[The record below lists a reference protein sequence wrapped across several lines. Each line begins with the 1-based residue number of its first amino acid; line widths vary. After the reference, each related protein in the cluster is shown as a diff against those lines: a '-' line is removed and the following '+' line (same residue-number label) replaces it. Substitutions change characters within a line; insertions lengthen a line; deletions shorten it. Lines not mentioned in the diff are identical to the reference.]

1 MTVDLPNEVPTITGD
16 QDQLIQVMVNLVSN
30 AVKFCKSEQ
39 GHIHIILAHQNSRL
53 LLSVEDN
60 GIGIS
65 KENQQ
70 IIFQQFQQISTAG
83 RGRPQGSGLGLAI
96 TKRIV
101 EFHAGQI
108 SVESELGK
116 GTKFT
121 LILPIRKL

>member
-1 MTVDLPNEVPTITGD
+1 
-16 QDQLIQVMVNLVSN
+16 MVNLISN
-30 AVKFCKSEQ
+30 AVKFCKPEK
-39 GHIHIILAHQNSRL
+39 GHIHIMLAHQNGRL

-60 GIGIS
+60 GMGIS
-65 KENQQ
+65 EENQQ
-70 IIFQQFQQISTAG
+70 IIFQQFQQISTPG

-108 SVESELGK
+108 SVESELDK

-121 LILPIRKL
+121 LVLPIRKL